1 MNEQMLQQQEF
12 TSCDTLSQRDRRAL
26 IFHLLYAADAFDYG
40 ASLES
45 IVDNFAHE
53 YGCVINKHDQVFAA
67 AQAVIVKRDELDQQI
82 LPLLENWKFDR
93 LSVATRLI
101 LRYALWEFLHTDTAH
116 TIVINEA
123 VELAQ
128 CFAEKD
134 AYRFVNGVLDEWR
147 KRNAPEESSVP
158 SAD

>member
-1 MNEQMLQQQEF
+1 MTDHFLEQEQL
-12 TSCDTLSQRDRRAL
+12 SCDTLNQRDRRSL
-26 IFHLLYAADAFDYG
+26 IFHLLYAADAFDYS

-45 IVDNFAHE
+45 IVENFAHE
-53 YGCVINKHDQVFAA
+53 YGCVINKEDQVFMT
-67 AQAVIVKRDELDQQI
+67 AQAVIEKRDELDQQV
-82 LPLLENWKFDR
+82 LPLLENWKFER

-101 LRYALWEFLHTDTAH
+101 LRYAILEFLYTDTAH

-147 KRNAPEESSVP
+147 KRNTPQEVEAEKPAE
-158 SAD
+158 